1 MSADPTWQDILES
14 PREAID
20 LTQAAL
26 VIASDAYPKL
36 DMAAYQQRIELM
48 ATVFRKRLR
57 ADIAPPET
65 LALFTRYMFDELG
78 FHGNSEDYYDP
89 RNSYLNDVLD
99 RKLGIPITL
108 SVVFI
113 EVGRRI
119 GLQLHGVS
127 FPGHFLIKC
136 TLRDG
141 AVVLDAYAKGA
152 LLGIKDL
159 QKRLRALSGGRDVAP
174 EGVMRLLHAA
184 DSTEI
189 LARILRNLKAIYL
202 ERGDQMPA
210 LTAMNRIIGLCP
222 DAAAEFRERA
232 LLLEQLECFRAALA
246 DFETYLRLDDRASD
260 ARTVREKIAGLR
272 LRVSRL
278 N

>member
-210 LTAMNRIIGLCP
+210 LTAMNRIIDLCP